1 MTLYEFVLDHAIRG
15 VCQCGQCIDA
25 PPNPEKLQ
33 PIGHTADL
41 IFFKVALKKVITEE
55 EMKTTFLELIKKEQP
70 HWLDGKE
77 HNYLEM
83 GANIGDQGV
92 AMMAMGMGN
101 LLGVWDLLTPES
113 VLPGIPD
120 HLKMMMAGRGLISI
134 TTKKTYFFSVQEEE
148 NDPEGEEKKV

>member
-1 MTLYEFVLDHAIRG
+1 MNLYEFVLDHAIRG
-15 VCQCGQCIDA
+15 ACQCGKCIDA

-41 IFFKVALKKVITEE
+41 IFFKVALKRVIPKE

-77 HNYLEM
+77 HSYLET
-83 GANIGDQGV
+83 GADIGDQGV
-92 AMMAMGMGN
+92 AMMAMGMGK
-101 LLGVWDLLTPES
+101 LLGVWELLTPES

-120 HLKMMMAGRGLISI
+120 HLKMMMAGRGFISI
-134 TTKKTYFFSVQEEE
+134 MTKKEKIDASE
-148 NDPEGEEKKV
+148 EGEKRKI